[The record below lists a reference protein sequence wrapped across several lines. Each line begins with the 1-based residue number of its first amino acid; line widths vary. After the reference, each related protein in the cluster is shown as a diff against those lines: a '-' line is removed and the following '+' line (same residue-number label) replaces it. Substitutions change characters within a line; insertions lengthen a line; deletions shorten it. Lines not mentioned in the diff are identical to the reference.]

1 MNKKIFTVFAV
12 FSGVMA
18 LAAADFV
25 RGTVNADLLNMRVKP
40 GIREA
45 VAGKI
50 VENTEV
56 QITRVCGNWLEIKA
70 PENLK
75 IFVAVTRINRNS
87 VVTGELNMRSAMD
100 TKSPIL
106 GVLNKGTK
114 VEQIGTVKHGW
125 VQIKKPAEA
134 DIRLYVSAFLIK
146 YDSSKFDANGN
157 IIGAAV
163 APVPEKKETPAVE
176 EVKTPAAPAPEKKET
191 PAVEEV
197 KTPAAPEKIEL
208 TGVLTRYKF
217 STSKDTE
224 YVLLTAPNGYNQA
237 FVTGDSAVLSA
248 NENKK
253 VKITGSAAGR
263 FGENGAIIVKIES
276 VSAI

>member
-1 MNKKIFTVFAV
+1 
-12 FSGVMA
+12 MA
-18 LAAADFV
+18 QL
-25 RGTVNADLLNMRVKP
+25 
-40 GIREA
+40 
-45 VAGKI
+45 
-50 VENTEV
+50 
-56 QITRVCGNWLEIKA
+56 QQ
-70 PENLK
+70 
-75 IFVAVTRINRNS
+75 
-87 VVTGELNMRSAMD
+87 VVL
-100 TKSPIL
+100 
-106 GVLNKGTK
+106 
-114 VEQIGTVKHGW
+114 
-125 VQIKKPAEA
+125 
-134 DIRLYVSAFLIK
+134 
-146 YDSSKFDANGN
+146 SKFDANGN

-176 EVKTPAAPAPEKKET
+176 EVKTPAAPAVEEVKTPAAPVPEKKET
-191 PAVEEV
+191 PAVKEVKTPAAPAVEEV